1 MKSLRFMM
9 TLAVMTGLMALLLS
23 ASGCTFVKKVMA
35 KDKLNQGA
43 IAFNQGKYKEALEF
57 IQRATELDPDNPNG
71 WLYYGATLIKTYNEA
86 PDEAQRKQRQ
96 DAAISAYNMAL
107 QKAENVKLE
116 KEKCSIRDNAIGY
129 LAKIYEDKGDENSR
143 REWMLKRAEGDCAK
157 PDIKAATYYSIG
169 VTYWKCAYDETQRY
183 ADNQKISSDPFHYR
197 NIYTAEDK
205 KKHEDCTNKGL
216 EYIEKA
222 LAVKPDYVDALSYKS
237 LLIREKQK
245 VTSNEADRK
254 KYNDEAEKIAKQVME
269 LNKKQAAQAPQG

>member
-1 MKSLRFMM
+1 MKSLRVII
-9 TLAVMTGLMALLLS
+9 TLTVTAGLSALLLT
-23 ASGCTFVKKVMA
+23 ASGCAFAKKVIA

-43 IAFNQGKYKEALEF
+43 IAFNQGRYKDALAF
-57 IQRATELDPDNPNG
+57 IERATQLDPDNPNG
-71 WLYYGATLIKTYNEA
+71 WLYYGAALIKTYNEL
-86 PDEAQRKQRQ
+86 PDEERNKRQ
-96 DAAISAYNMAL
+96 EEAINAYKTAL
-107 QKAENVKLE
+107 EKANNLKLE
-116 KEKCSIRDNAIGY
+116 KDKCSIRDNAIGY

-143 REWMLKRAEGDCAK
+143 REWMLKRAEGECAK
-157 PDIKAATYYSIG
+157 DDIKAATYYSIG

-183 ADNQKISSDPFHYR
+183 ADKQKINTDPFHYR
-197 NIYTAEDK
+197 NIYTPEDK

-222 LAVKPDYVDALSYKS
+222 LAVKPEYADALSYKS

-245 VTSNEADRK
+245 TTNNEADRR